1 MSRRQKSAEEAAG
14 IIVRR
19 FGGAAQQQ
27 VAQRIHEL
35 EQCGEEEAV
44 LLWREIEL
52 VVKAMLGGNDSGKL
66 H

>member
-1 MSRRQKSAEEAAG
+1 VGRRQKSVEEAADT
-14 IIVRR
+14 IVRR

-27 VAQRIHEL
+27 VAQRIREL
-35 EQCGEEEAV
+35 EQCGEKEAV

-52 VVKAMLGGNDSGKL
+52 VVKAMLGGNDNGKL

>member
-1 MSRRQKSAEEAAG
+1 MTRRHKSVEEAAS

-19 FGGAAQQQ
+19 FGSTAQQQ
-27 VAQRIHEL
+27 VAQRIQEL

-44 LLWREIEL
+44 QLWREIEL
-52 VVKAMLGGNDSGKL
+52 AVKFMTGGNQSGEL